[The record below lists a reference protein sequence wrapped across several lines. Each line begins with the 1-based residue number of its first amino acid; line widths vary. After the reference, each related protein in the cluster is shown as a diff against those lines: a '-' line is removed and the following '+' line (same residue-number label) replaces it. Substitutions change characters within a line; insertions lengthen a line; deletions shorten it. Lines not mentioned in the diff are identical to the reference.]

1 MDDKVE
7 EEDWRDC
14 DTEGR
19 GKGEP
24 DEEESPT
31 DPACVPRS
39 TKVFGM
45 LMVGVE
51 KGRLAVCRPSDSVE
65 G

>member
-1 MDDKVE
+1 MDDRVE
-7 EEDWRDC
+7 EEDWWDW

-24 DEEESPT
+24 DEESPT
-31 DPACVPRS
+31 DPACVPTS

-51 KGRLAVCRPSDSVE
+51 DGSLAVCRPRDSVE